1 MRKNSSG
8 SARIPVPPPPA
19 LHRRADHHPAHH
31 RPHVVQ
37 LAIHHDISIW
47 ADDVAALADLPVHRT
62 VETFEDVHPEPYCI
76 FLPSIDDNLLC
87 VSQKHSPGASWA
99 FPELP
104 SAADHECIPQI
115 DSHQSI
121 CSWCEPCQG
130 MEAPKVEQKA
140 SPPPPPCSPRSWGPS
155 QCR

>member
-31 RPHVVQ
+31 RLHVVQ

-62 VETFEDVHPEPYCI
+62 VETSDDVHPEPYCI
-76 FLPSIDDNLLC
+76 FLPSMIIFSVSHKSILLVFLGLLQSSQMLLTIS
-87 VSQKHSPGASWA
+87 VS
-99 FPELP
+99 
-104 SAADHECIPQI
+104 
-115 DSHQSI
+115 
-121 CSWCEPCQG
+121 
-130 MEAPKVEQKA
+130 PKLTFTKA
-140 SPPPPPCSPRSWGPS
+140 KVFALGVSLINYHN
-155 QCR
+155 Q